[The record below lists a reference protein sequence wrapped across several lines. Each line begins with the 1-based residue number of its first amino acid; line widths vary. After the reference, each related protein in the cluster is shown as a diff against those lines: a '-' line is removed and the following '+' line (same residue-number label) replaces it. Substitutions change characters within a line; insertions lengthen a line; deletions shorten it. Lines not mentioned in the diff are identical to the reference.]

1 MASTHHTYSPNMTT
15 PPALSR
21 EQRRRAQKLLSRKA
35 KPKRKYSGCHM
46 LHTQWD
52 VLTASPDKPMAPER
66 YRDQL
71 TKMHLALDAITR
83 SESPE
88 RSDWHALTDAVNLV
102 HTLVLQGHAQ
112 DADGLLQDAVDSMG
126 KAWQRFDDTGQ
137 PMRLDG
143 IGLAAMRAILADW
156 HTCLQQLP
164 ERTIIVAY
172 IETERRIRAML
183 AKPPAGVVVI
193 G

>member
-1 MASTHHTYSPNMTT
+1 MTT
-15 PPALSR
+15 SAPALSR
-21 EQRRRAQKLLSRKA
+21 EQRRRAQKLLGRKA
-35 KPKRKYSGCHM
+35 KPQTRRYASQHM

-52 VLTASPDKPMAPER
+52 VLTASPTHPMAPER
-66 YRDQL
+66 YRAQL
-71 TKMHLALDAITR
+71 TKMHLALDAIAR
-83 SESPE
+83 SAHPE

-102 HTLVLQGHAQ
+102 DTLVRQGHAA
-112 DADGLLQDAVDSMG
+112 DTDGLLQDAVDSMG

-183 AKPPAGVVVI
+183 AKPPADVVVI

>member
-1 MASTHHTYSPNMTT
+1 MTAST
-15 PPALSR
+15 LSR
-21 EQRRRAQKLLSRKA
+21 EQRRRAQKLLGRKA
-35 KPKRKYSGCHM
+35 KQPRKYSPRHL

-52 VLTASPDKPMAPER
+52 VLTASPTEPMAPER

-71 TKMHLALDAITR
+71 TKMHLALDAIAR
-83 SESPE
+83 SARPE

-102 HTLVLQGHAQ
+102 DTLVRQGHAA
-112 DADGLLQDAVDSMG
+112 DTDGLLQDAVDSMG

-156 HTCLQQLP
+156 HTCLQELP

-172 IETERRIRAML
+172 IETERRIRALL
-183 AKPPAGVVVI
+183 AKPPDGVVVI

>member
-1 MASTHHTYSPNMTT
+1 MTI
-15 PPALSR
+15 PAPTLSR
-21 EQRRRAQKLLSRKA
+21 AQRRGAQKLARKTKRA
-35 KPKRKYSGCHM
+35 PRKYSNRHM

-52 VLTASPDKPMAPER
+52 VLTASPTHPMAPER
-66 YRDQL
+66 YRSQL
-71 TKMHLALDAITR
+71 TKMHLALDAIAR
-83 SESPE
+83 SAHPE

-102 HTLVLQGHAQ
+102 DTLVRQGHAA
-112 DADGLLQDAVDSMG
+112 DTDGLLQDAVDSMG
-126 KAWQRFDDTGQ
+126 KAWQRFDDTGT

-183 AKPPAGVVVI
+183 AKPPADVVVI

>member
-1 MASTHHTYSPNMTT
+1 MTT
-15 PPALSR
+15 IAMNR
-21 EQRRRAQKLLSRKA
+21 QERRRAKKVLSTKA
-35 KPKRKYSGCHM
+35 KPPRKYAARHM
-46 LHTQWD
+46 LHTQLD
-52 VLTASPDKPMAPER
+52 VLTASPTEPMAPAR

-71 TKMHLALDAITR
+71 TKMHLSLDAITR

-102 HTLVLQGHAQ
+102 QTLVLQGHAQ

-126 KAWQRFDDTGQ
+126 KAWRCFNDTGQ
-137 PMRLDG
+137 PMRLDE
-143 IGLAAMRAILADW
+143 IGLAAVRSILADW
-156 HTCLQQLP
+156 HTCLQELP

-183 AKPPAGVVVI
+183 SKPPVGVVVI

>member
-1 MASTHHTYSPNMTT
+1 MTT

-21 EQRRRAQKLLSRKA
+21 EQRRRAQKLLGRKA
-35 KPKRKYSGCHM
+35 KPQPRRYASQHM

-52 VLTASPDKPMAPER
+52 VLTASPDKPMEPAR
-66 YRDQL
+66 YRNQL
-71 TKMHLALDAITR
+71 TKMHLSLDAIAR

-102 HTLVLQGHAQ
+102 DTLVRQGHAA
-112 DADGLLQDAVDSMG
+112 DTDGLLQDAVDSMG
-126 KAWQRFDDTGQ
+126 KAWQRFDKTGQ

>member
-1 MASTHHTYSPNMTT
+1 MTT
-15 PPALSR
+15 IAMNR
-21 EQRRRAQKLLSRKA
+21 QDRRRAQKVLSTKA
-35 KPKRKYSGCHM
+35 KQPRKYSLQHM

-52 VLTASPDKPMAPER
+52 VLTASPTQPMAPAR

-71 TKMHLALDAITR
+71 TKMHLALDAVTR

-88 RSDWHALTDAVNLV
+88 RSDWQALTDAVNLV
-102 HTLVLQGHAQ
+102 QTLVLQGHAQ

-126 KAWQRFDDTGQ
+126 KAWQRFDETVQ
-137 PMRLDG
+137 PMQLDG
-143 IGLAAMRAILADW
+143 IGIAAIRAILADW
-156 HTCLQQLP
+156 HTCLQELP
-164 ERTIIVAY
+164 ERAIIGAY

-183 AKPPAGVVVI
+183 AKPPPGVVVI

>member
-1 MASTHHTYSPNMTT
+1 MTT
-15 PPALSR
+15 PPVLSR
-21 EQRRRAQKLLSRKA
+21 EQRRRAQKLLGRKA
-35 KPKRKYSGCHM
+35 KPQRKYSPRHL

-52 VLTASPDKPMAPER
+52 VLTASPDKPMAPAR

-71 TKMHLALDAITR
+71 IKLNLALDAIAR
-83 SESPE
+83 SARPE

-102 HTLVLQGHAQ
+102 DTLVHQGHAA
-112 DADGLLQDAVDSMG
+112 DTDGLLQDAVDSMG

-156 HTCLQQLP
+156 HSCLQQLP

-183 AKPPAGVVVI
+183 AKPPTGVVVI